1 MNTRLRTLSPT
12 VWLVGLLVAAAVAVR
27 ISSVSAEGARA
38 LPLPTVD
45 LPPGQATSA
54 TVVLAGG
61 CFWGV
66 QGVFQHVKGVT
77 NAVSGYAGGEKKT
90 ADYEVVSTGRTGH
103 AESVSVTYDPRQ
115 ISYGRLLQIFFSVVH
130 DPTELNRQG
139 PDTGT
144 QYRSAIFPVSA
155 EQADV
160 AKAYIAQ
167 LDQAH
172 AFKKPI
178 VTRIEPDR
186 AFYPAEAY
194 HQDYLTRNPSV
205 SVLSRS
211 TTPEDR
217 GSQEA
222 PAGPVSGDAA
232 AGRGRSLV
240 EEKAA
245 CGPVQPSASS
255 SRCNASCR
263 SSSASWWKTSRCA
276 PCRPAAGSPAGGARR
291 DLARLITNE
300 FRSINHVNRSL
311 SLP

>member
-1 MNTRLRTLSPT
+1 M
-12 VWLVGLLVAAAVAVR
+12 
-27 ISSVSAEGARA
+27 
-38 LPLPTVD
+38 
-45 LPPGQATSA
+45 
-54 TVVLAGG
+54 LAGG

-103 AESVSVTYDPRQ
+103 AESVQVTYDPRQ
-115 ISYGRLLQIFFSVVH
+115 ISYGRLLQIFFSVAH

-172 AFKKPI
+172 AFKKAI
-178 VTRIEPDR
+178 VTRIESDR

-194 HQDYLTRNPSV
+194 HQDFLTRNPSYPYIAIND
-205 SVLSRS
+205 L
-211 TTPEDR
+211 PKIEDLKR
-217 GSQEA
+217 LLPDLYRASPQLV
-222 PAGPVSGDAA
+222 AGVH
-232 AGRGRSLV
+232 
-240 EEKAA
+240 
-245 CGPVQPSASS
+245 SS
-255 SRCNASCR
+255 
-263 SSSASWWKTSRCA
+263 K
-276 PCRPAAGSPAGGARR
+276 
-291 DLARLITNE
+291 
-300 FRSINHVNRSL
+300 
-311 SLP
+311 